1 LAVLQLSAWHQVV
14 RAVNT
19 DLITAGVT
27 AGADDMATCIK
38 SGDKLTIG
46 TALFV

>member
-1 LAVLQLSAWHQVV
+1 LKHVV
-14 RAVNT
+14 RAISTEV
-19 DLITAGVT
+19 IA

-46 TALFV
+46 TLLLG